1 METSYTYSF
10 VFDGMN
16 YPANSFY
23 KGSYIFKNHFYP
35 MVGELES
42 SGEEFECAR
51 ALDSLPSVKHWVRNV
66 VNPHYS
72 FWLPTSTNRFYPDF
86 VAELEDGKVF
96 VVEYKGKVYVTN
108 DDSQEKCNLGE
119 LWEEKSNGKALF
131 LMAEKQDSKGRDVYR
146 QLADKVLEK

>member
-1 METSYTYSF
+1 MQEIKSKFERREVKYLIDEKQRRAIMELIAQYMKPDEFGRSTICNVYYDTPDMLLVRRSLEKPLYKEKLRVRSYGT
-10 VFDGMN
+10 
-16 YPANSFY
+16 A
-23 KGSYIFKNHFYP
+23 
-35 MVGELES
+35 
-42 SGEEFECAR
+42 A
-51 ALDSLPSVKHWVRNV
+51 
-66 VNPHYS
+66 
-72 FWLPTSTNRFYPDF
+72 
-86 VAELEDGKVF
+86 EDGKVF

>member
-1 METSYTYSF
+1 
-10 VFDGMN
+10 
-16 YPANSFY
+16 
-23 KGSYIFKNHFYP
+23 
-35 MVGELES
+35 
-42 SGEEFECAR
+42 
-51 ALDSLPSVKHWVRNV
+51 
-66 VNPHYS
+66 
-72 FWLPTSTNRFYPDF
+72 